1 MSNTPPQRPVPGDGP
16 QAAARGVL
24 RDALGGLHNLVQLL
38 HSIRVGPKALTAVI
52 PDVQASCAAMRGAV
66 RELLDEIASEFPNPT
81 ATDELA
87 AFFEPRINELERS
100 LTLAARTPIN
110 ARARLD
116 LENVLGRLSREL
128 DAARELLDLLED
140 AVEGPTVRL
149 SLLEIVRHGVVSPD
163 RHLPQANTLSATISS
178 TPEGLELLVNSRVAR
193 ALVITGANL
202 VSGGDPGVSL
212 ELLIGRLDGNE
223 SGMRVQRGTSGGERI
238 VVPVRAL
245 IPPTLPCVEAAA
257 RLAGARIERSP
268 DDSRFSVLWPREAGA
283 ARPDTDE

>member
-1 MSNTPPQRPVPGDGP
+1 MSKTPPHRPPPGDGP
-16 QAAARGVL
+16 HAAARGVL

-52 PDVQASCAAMRGAV
+52 PDVQGSCAAMRRAV
-66 RELLDEIASEFPNPT
+66 REMLDEIGSEFPSPPP
-81 ATDELA
+81 TDELR

-100 LTLAARTPIN
+100 LTLAMRTPIN

-128 DAARELLDLLED
+128 DTARELLDLLED

-163 RHLPQANTLSATISS
+163 RRLPQADALSATISS

-193 ALVITGANL
+193 ALVTTGANL
-202 VSGGDPGVSL
+202 VAGGDPRVEL
-212 ELLIGRLDGNE
+212 TLLIGRLDGRE
-223 SGMRVQRGTSGGERI
+223 SGLRVRRGSAEGERI
-238 VVPVRAL
+238 VVPVRPL

-257 RLAGARIERSP
+257 RLAGARVERSP
-268 DDSRFSVLWPREAGA
+268 DDSQFSVLWPREAGA
-283 ARPDTDE
+283 SRPDD

>member
-1 MSNTPPQRPVPGDGP
+1 
-16 QAAARGVL
+16 VL

-52 PDVQASCAAMRGAV
+52 PDVQASCAAMRRAV
-66 RELLDEIASEFPNPT
+66 RELLDEIGSEFPSP
-81 ATDELA
+81 APTDELR

-100 LTLAARTPIN
+100 LTLAMRTPIN

-128 DAARELLDLLED
+128 DTARELLDLLED

-163 RHLPQANTLSATISS
+163 RHLPQASALTATISS

-193 ALVITGANL
+193 ALVTTGANL
-202 VSGGDPGVSL
+202 VAGGDPHVQL
-212 ELLIGRLDGNE
+212 TLLIGRLDGGE
-223 SGMRVQRGTSGGERI
+223 SGLRVQRGSAEGERI
-238 VVPVRAL
+238 VIPVRPL
-245 IPPTLPCVEAAA
+245 IAPTLPCVEAAA
-257 RLAGARIERSP
+257 RLAGARVERSA

-283 ARPDTDE
+283 PHPED